1 VDCDGWE
8 DMMLT
13 VGVDAHKT
21 TIMAV
26 AVDAVGREVARWRG
40 PNTVAGWQAVVT
52 WSTTLDGPCQC
63 GIEGAWNY
71 GRGLAQ
77 HLVALG
83 ATVYEVNSRL
93 TAEGRRRARRPDKTD
108 GLDARAVARVVQ
120 REDALPRVTGEDETS
135 IVSDLVTEREAL
147 VVEVTRLRNQLHQVL
162 THLDPDYRSRLPS
175 LTSQR
180 GVRTAATYTTD
191 DPRPVA
197 QHQVRMVRRL
207 AQRLQL
213 TQEQVRVLTQE
224 IERLAGQHW
233 APLTEVYG
241 VNLLTAAALAGL
253 LGPGR
258 RFRTDA
264 QLAAFAGVSPL
275 EASSAEQVRHRLNR
289 GGNRRL
295 NAILHRIAIT
305 QLRDH
310 PAAQAYIARRLQ
322 EGKTKREALRALKR
336 HLARAIWRRWQD
348 CMAAPAPTACSA
360 A

>member
-1 VDCDGWE
+1 
-8 DMMLT
+8 MLT

-26 AVDAVGREVARWRG
+26 AIDVVGREVASWRG
-40 PNTVAGWQAVVT
+40 PNTVTGWQALVD
-52 WSTTLDGPCQC
+52 WSITLDRACQW

-77 HLVALG
+77 HLVASG
-83 ATVYEVNSRL
+83 ATVYEVNARL

-108 GLDARAVARVVQ
+108 GLDARAVARAVQ
-120 REDALPRVTGEDETS
+120 REETLPRVTGEDETS
-135 IVSDLVTEREAL
+135 MVNDLVAEREAL
-147 VVEVTRLRNQLHQVL
+147 VVDATRLRNQLHQVL
-162 THLDPDYRSRLPS
+162 THLDPDYRRRLPS

-180 GVRTAATYTTD
+180 GVRAAATYTTD

-197 QHQVRMVRRL
+197 QHRARMVQRM
-207 AQRLQL
+207 AQRLQFIM
-213 TQEQVRVLTQE
+213 EQVRLLTRE
-224 IERLAGQHW
+224 IERLAAQHW

-241 VNLLTAAALAGL
+241 VNLLTAATLAGV

-264 QLAAFAGVSPL
+264 QLAAFAGVAPL
-275 EASSAEQVRHRLNR
+275 EASSAERVRHRLNP

-305 QLRDH
+305 QLRDA

-336 HLARAIWRRWQD
+336 HLARAVWRRWQD
-348 CMAAPAPTACSA
+348 CLAMPGSAVRPAA
-360 A
+360 